1 MLFGCQRCDTYP
13 KNPEDGHFEV
23 YLSKHL
29 RFERKYLKLE
39 DLRRN
44 NSAQILSF
52 EEWVHACGI
61 GDHWVAMCVHYTGT
75 YINNF
80 GI

>member
-29 RFERKYLKLE
+29 LFERKYLKA
-39 DLRRN
+39 RRFTQKQF
-44 NSAQILSF
+44 SSDPIL
-52 EEWVHACGI
+52 
-61 GDHWVAMCVHYTGT
+61 
-75 YINNF
+75 
-80 GI
+80 